1 MTARPP
7 PAPSVSAGS
16 GRSVCGQPSVMLHCS
31 EGRIVNGSRACYG
44 QFPWQVG
51 QLFLKLRRR
60 LTINRPISCGFL
72 PGPFS

>member
-51 QLFLKLRRR
+51 HLF
-60 LTINRPISCGFL
+60 PS
-72 PGPFS
+72 